1 MAGVYRGPEREPL
14 AARPGSRRRKGRSNS
29 IGGTFTITS
38 EESGLLYLL
47 APIGTRNKM
56 AGRIRVISERVMSRG
71 FEGAASRFMDNV
83 KNEVMSAPGLLSLET
98 LKDME
103 DHKRYVTLS
112 EVSMYAVTSFLLQ
125 C

>member
-1 MAGVYRGPEREPL
+1 
-14 AARPGSRRRKGRSNS
+14 
-29 IGGTFTITS
+29 
-38 EESGLLYLL
+38 
-47 APIGTRNKM
+47 M